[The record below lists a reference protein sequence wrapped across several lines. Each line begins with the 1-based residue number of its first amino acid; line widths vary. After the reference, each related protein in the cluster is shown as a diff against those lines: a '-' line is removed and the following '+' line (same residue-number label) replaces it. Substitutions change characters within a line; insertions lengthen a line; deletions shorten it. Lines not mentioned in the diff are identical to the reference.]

1 MGQIKWQHKIKHIVS
16 PKGNKIF
23 IKQIENILIKPKK
36 MTPQNLSSDDNQHFE
51 KAMESIQ
58 AFESNKI

>member
-1 MGQIKWQHKIKHIVS
+1 MAAQNKYIVS
-16 PKGNKIF
+16 PKRNKIF